1 MNKILILILFLL
13 MIYIDR
19 KRGIKLFISLCF
31 NFIILIV
38 LFYFIALG
46 INPIVLSILG
56 CLLVSTIILYYVNGK
71 NIKTESSFLSIL
83 IVLLILSILIFVTTK
98 LTRIAGFGYES
109 YEEINMFSYDIGID
123 FTNIAISLVLISL
136 IGATTDAS
144 IAISSAL
151 FEVYENNK
159 HLSKKELFASGI
171 SIGKDILCTTTNTLL
186 FAFLGEFMALVIW
199 FYQGK
204 YSFLEIINAKTFASE
219 FIRILFSAIGCVM
232 IIPITSYIT
241 TKKILKNKETKKK
254 EEEKKEKIV

>member
-1 MNKILILILFLL
+1 MNKILIIILFLL
-13 MIYIDR
+13 MIYIDK
-19 KRGIKLFISLCF
+19 KRGIKLFLSLCF

-46 INPIVLSILG
+46 INPIILSLLG
-56 CLLVSTIILYYVNGK
+56 CLLVSIVILYYVNGK
-71 NIKTESSFLSIL
+71 NIKTEASFLSIV
-83 IVLLILSILIFVTTK
+83 IVLLILSVLIFITTK
-98 LTRIAGFGYES
+98 ETRIAGFGYES

-159 HLSKKELFASGI
+159 HLSKKELFKSGL

-186 FAFLGEFMALVIW
+186 FAFLGEFMTLVIW
-199 FYQGK
+199 LYQGS
-204 YSFLEIINAKTFASE
+204 YSFLEIINAKTFVSE
-219 FIRILFSAIGCVM
+219 LIRILFSAIGCVM

-241 TKKILKNKETKKK
+241 TRKILKNKKV
-254 EEEKKEKIV
+254 EEEHIEK